1 MNWLNNFVKP
11 KLIAIKS
18 KLVKKENLWTKCP
31 ACHQMIFT
39 KELKENLFVCDNCN
53 YHMNM
58 PVKNRLDYIYDENKY
73 EEVLVD
79 KVIDDP
85 LNFKDKVKY
94 SDRLTKTRKKLKVN
108 DSIKVVK
115 GNINGLKLVT
125 AAMDFRFM
133 GGSMGMQVGEG
144 IVKAAEEAKK
154 IKCPL
159 LIITS
164 SGGARMQEG
173 ILALMQMP
181 RTIAAIENF
190 KELNLPYLVLFTNPT
205 TGGVSASFTM
215 IGDILMAEPGALI
228 GFAGPRVI
236 KKTVN
241 QELPD
246 NFQKSEFLLEN
257 GMIDLI
263 IERSNFKQNLKI
275 LLKHLMKKN

>member
-11 KLIAIKS
+11 KLMAIKS
-18 KLVKKENLWTKCP
+18 KLIKKENLWTKCP
-31 ACHQMIFT
+31 SCQQMIFT

-58 PVKNRLDYIYDENKY
+58 PVENRLDHIYDENKY
-73 EEVLVD
+73 EEIIVD
-79 KVIDDP
+79 KVVNDP

-94 SDRLTKTRKKLKVN
+94 SDRLNKIRKELNVN

-144 IVKAAEEAKK
+144 IVKASEEAKK
-154 IKCPL
+154 MKCAL
-159 LIITS
+159 LIIAS

-190 KELNLPYLVLFTNPT
+190 KELNLPYIVLFTNPT

-236 KKTVN
+236 KQTIG
-241 QELPD
+241 QDLPEG
-246 NFQKSEFLLEN
+246 FQRSEFLLKKGFIDQIVSRDRMKN
-257 GMIDLI
+257 RLYQIIDLL
-263 IERSNFKQNLKI
+263 N
-275 LLKHLMKKN
+275 

>member
-1 MNWLNNFVKP
+1 MNWLTNFVKP
-11 KLIAIKS
+11 KLNAIKS
-18 KLVKKENLWTKCP
+18 KLIKKDNLWTKCNN
-31 ACHQMIFT
+31 CQQMIFT

-53 YHMNM
+53 FHLNM
-58 PVKNRLDYIYDENKY
+58 PVTDRLDSIYDDKKY
-73 EEVLVD
+73 EEVVVE

-85 LNFKDKVKY
+85 LKFKDKIKY
-94 SDRLTKTRKKLKVN
+94 IDRLNKVRKQLNTN

-115 GNINGLKLVT
+115 GKIDSFKLVT
-125 AAMDFRFM
+125 AIMDFKFM

-159 LIITS
+159 LIIAS

-190 KELNLPYLVLFTNPT
+190 KELNLPYIVLFTNPT

-215 IGDILMAEPGALI
+215 IGDILLAEPGALI

-241 QELPD
+241 QDLPE
-246 NFQKSEFLLEN
+246 NFQKSEFLLEH

-263 IERSNFKQNLKI
+263 IERENFKNKLTL
-275 LLKHLMKKN
+275 LLKHLIKN